1 MDSARADDKVRIIEQ
16 GFLGC
21 LSRRNRQFC
30 VFDFATLSS
39 GWIERTIVI
48 DSEYFGHLVL
58 AIEQFETGIH

>member
-1 MDSARADDKVRIIEQ
+1 MPRYGDPEDILVP
-16 GFLGC
+16 L
-21 LSRRNRQFC
+21 RQR